1 MNLAMV
7 RLSKREKQLVAAAG
21 VTILLFGAMEY
32 SVLPYWDSLAESSEK
47 IEIQSN
53 RVASYRRVLGG
64 KDSVKAAL
72 ATAQKEHANIEESLL
87 GSKTD
92 ALANA
97 EIQGLVRELAT
108 SKGMSP
114 HRSDVLPVKI
124 VSLEYTKVSTRIEIT
139 GTIEQFVALLAAFE
153 TAAKILFVE
162 ELKINPVQ
170 MGNPKNKQD
179 MATLMVSALKLSDK
193 NGSPSNSNRGQ

>member
-1 MNLAMV
+1 MKLAMV
-7 RLSKREKQLVAAAG
+7 RFSKRERQLVAAAG
-21 VTILLFGAMEY
+21 VTVLLFAAMEY

-47 IEIQSN
+47 IEIQSK
-53 RVASYRRVLGG
+53 RVTSYRRVLGG

-97 EIQGLVRELAT
+97 EIQGLVKELAT

-114 HRSDVLPVKI
+114 RRSDVLSVKI
-124 VSLEYTKVSTRIEIT
+124 VSPEYTKVSTRIEIT
-139 GTIEQFVALLAAFE
+139 GTIDQFVALLAAFE

-170 MGNPKNKQD
+170 VGNPKNKQI
-179 MATLMVSALKLSDK
+179 MATLMVSALKLSDR
-193 NGSPSNSNRGQ
+193 NGSPTNREQ